1 MYGHAIIKYTA
12 GILLDSFVFCP
23 FSHFSTQR
31 LWVME
36 KFKVVFSLFRA
47 RTRTPWNS
55 SWPAGIFANPSGKSV
70 WNIMRFLDFLKSPN
84 QSQSLF
90 FLVEGHHFGSGKE
103 SASDLSSRHA
113 DISPQDFPCTVAY
126 RSCCAIQPGDKVKG
140 SCWEPVGALLG
151 HPSRPRGRPL
161 LCPVWMPGA
170 RQSTWPQ

>member
-1 MYGHAIIKYTA
+1 MIKYTA
-12 GILLDSFVFCP
+12 GILLDSFVFCS
-23 FSHFSTQR
+23 FSHFSTRR
-31 LWVME
+31 LWVTE

-70 WNIMRFLDFLKSPN
+70 WNIMRFLDFLKNPN

-113 DISPQDFPCTVAY
+113 DISPQDFSLY
-126 RSCCAIQPGDKVKG
+126 CCLSQ
-140 SCWEPVGALLG
+140 
-151 HPSRPRGRPL
+151 L
-161 LCPVWMPGA
+161 LCHSA
-170 RQSTWPQ
+170 RRQGQRQLPRAGGGFARTSQQAPRQTLAVSCLNARREAVYLATVNS